1 MTSPSAV
8 SVIGL
13 DKRLGSKAVLR
24 GLDLEVRPGTI
35 TAVLGPSGVGKTT
48 LLRSIAGFE
57 QIDGGTISLHGRL
70 VAGPAANVPP
80 ERRRLGYVPQEGAL
94 FPHLSVAANVSF
106 GLARAE
112 RGHRVDE
119 LLELVGL
126 GGFNKRM
133 PHELSGGEQQRVA
146 LARALAPRP
155 DTVLLDEPFSALD
168 PALRTSLR
176 TDIGRALRAS
186 ETTALLVT
194 HDQLE
199 ALSLADS
206 VAVMRD
212 GRLIQTGD
220 PATVYQQ
227 PVDAEVAQFVGDA
240 ILLSAELADGQ
251 ARCALGT
258 LSIRGTQNYR
268 GSGTIMLR
276 PEQLLLDAGDSGV
289 EAEVRSITYYG
300 HDADVLLDLPDAA
313 HGIQRI
319 VARVSGHHLPSL
331 GATTRITVQ
340 GDAVAYIDPGSG
352 TPS

>member
-1 MTSPSAV
+1 MTSPAAV
-8 SVIGL
+8 SVNAL
-13 DKRLGSKAVLR
+13 EKRLGSKLVLA
-24 GLDLEVRPGTI
+24 GVELEVGAGTV

-57 QIDGGTISLHGRL
+57 PVDGGTISLHGQL
-70 VAGPAANVPP
+70 VAGPGLHIPP

-106 GLARAE
+106 GLPRAS
-112 RGHRVDE
+112 RNQRVDE

-155 DTVLLDEPFSALD
+155 HTILLDEPFGALD
-168 PALRTSLR
+168 PALRNSLR

-199 ALSLADS
+199 ALSLADT
-206 VAVMRD
+206 VAVMRN
-212 GRLIQTGD
+212 GRIIQAAD
-220 PATVYQQ
+220 PATLYRH
-227 PVDAEVAQFVGDA
+227 PVDADVAQFLGDA
-240 ILLSAELADGQ
+240 ILLPAELAGSH
-251 ARCALGT
+251 ATCALGT
-258 LSIRGTQNYR
+258 LSIRSEQNYE
-268 GSGTIMLR
+268 GDGTIMLR
-276 PEQLLLDAGDSGV
+276 PEQLLLGAGESGV
-289 EAEVRSITYYG
+289 EARVCEITYYG
-300 HDADVLLDLPDAA
+300 HDADVHLDLLA
-313 HGIQRI
+313 GGVETRRV
-319 VARVSGHHLPSL
+319 VARVSGHHVPAV

-340 GDAVAYIDPGSG
+340 GEAVAYLVDAA
-352 TPS
+352 